1 VLGYTKRESCQ
12 GGAEVNAF
20 IVLFCFVLFCFVSFV
35 SFNFFFYENVEMI
48 SDPLGIQLGFFFLF
62 FHEHKLSRNW
72 ISESSLLCFK

>member
-1 VLGYTKRESCQ
+1 MLGYTKRESCQ

-20 IVLFCFVLFCFVSFV
+20 IVLFCFVLCLLFLLI
-35 SFNFFFYENVEMI
+35 FFFYENVEKI
-48 SDPLGIQLGFFFLF
+48 SDPLGIQLGFFSLF